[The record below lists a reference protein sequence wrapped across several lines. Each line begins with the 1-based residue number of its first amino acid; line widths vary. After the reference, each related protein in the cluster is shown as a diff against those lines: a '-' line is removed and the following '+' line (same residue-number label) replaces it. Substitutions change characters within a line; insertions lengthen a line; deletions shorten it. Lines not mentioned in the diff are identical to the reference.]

1 MPHILLLALLSMPIL
16 TAHAAQYS
24 SGDQRVIAVE
34 LFTSQGCSSC
44 PPADRRLSRLKDH
57 PLLWKRFVPMAWHV
71 DYWDYLGWR
80 DPYADSANSRRQTD
94 YRRAGA
100 TKVVYT
106 PGFFRDGKEWRSW
119 YGEPVA
125 DEEKNALGRLTLNV
139 EGGTATLQLD
149 TPVDMQAKGLLGHIA
164 ILGFDLATPVERGEN
179 RGEMLHED
187 FRCCSTVAGMEM
199 ERAGRST
206 STRLT
211 CRAGNTL
218 SSAGCPAAAI
228 RVLFKRLGAGGSRI
242 SRCGGPSLSHEY
254 VKCSETQSVSAVCA
268 MGCTMFGCSTTST
281 RYKKK
286 PPNGSMNST

>member
-1 MPHILLLALLSMPIL
+1 MPRSTAVATSESLPSNCSPPKDAAVAHPPID
-16 TAHAAQYS
+16 A
-24 SGDQRVIAVE
+24 
-34 LFTSQGCSSC
+34 
-44 PPADRRLSRLKDH
+44 LSRLKDH

-187 FRCCSTVAGMEM
+187 FV
-199 ERAGRST
+199 
-206 STRLT
+206 
-211 CRAGNTL
+211 
-218 SSAGCPAAAI
+218 
-228 RVLFKRLGAGGSRI
+228 VLFHRSGYGDGTSWQIDLDTPDLPGRKHALVGWLSRGSDPRPLQATGGWW
-242 SRCGGPSLSHEY
+242 
-254 VKCSETQSVSAVCA
+254 QSD
-268 MGCTMFGCSTTST
+268 
-281 RYKKK
+281 
-286 PPNGSMNST
+286 